1 MNGKWTIVTGSNAG
15 IGKEIVRA
23 LAAKGYPVI
32 MACRNREKAKQAC
45 SEITRETGNKEIEVL
60 PLDLASFRSVIDF
73 TERIK
78 TEGFEI
84 RTLINNAG
92 SMNKEYQATRDGFEM
107 TFGVNYLGA
116 SLLTKLLLPLLSETE
131 DARIINTTSLTHR
144 IARIDAGIFKANPD
158 KYRRFSA
165 YPASKL
171 AVLLFTLELAERL
184 ENSAISVYAA
194 DPGVVDTG
202 MISMQSWYDP
212 LTDLVFRP
220 FIKSAERGAETS
232 LFLATAGKKEISG
245 DNKPLLFSGC
255 RSRKVAPS
263 VVNHPYR
270 KQLWRDTELLFLNW
284 HDDLGTIEL

>member
-1 MNGKWTIVTGSNAG
+1 MNGEWTIVTGANAG
-15 IGKEIVRA
+15 IGKEITRA

-32 MACRNREKAKQAC
+32 MACRNREKAKQAG
-45 SEITRETGNKEIEVL
+45 SEITRETGNKQIEVL

-73 TERIK
+73 TEQIK

-84 RTLINNAG
+84 KTLINNAG
-92 SMNKEYQATRDGFEM
+92 CMNKEYQTTRDGFEM
-107 TFGVNYLGA
+107 TIGVNYLGT
-116 SLLTKLLLPLLSETE
+116 SLLARLLVPLLGKTE
-131 DARIINTTSLTHR
+131 DARIINTTSITHR

-184 ENSAISVYAA
+184 ENNAISVYAA

-220 FIKSAERGAETS
+220 FIKSAERGAKTAV
-232 LFLATAGKKEISG
+232 FLATAGKKEITG
-245 DNKPLLFSGC
+245 DNKPLLFSDC
-255 RSRKVAPS
+255 RAQKVALS

-270 KQLWRDTELLFLNW
+270 KQLWRDTESLFLNW
-284 HDDLGTIEL
+284 RDDLGTIEL